1 MESFVILGMVFSKYL
16 IHGALKTYIKKYII
30 IILRIFGSVQA
41 TLNMQVYVP
50 QVWDLN
56 TLQLTDVLSITKD

>member
-1 MESFVILGMVFSKYL
+1 MVFSKYV
-16 IHGALKTYIKKYII
+16 IHGALKTYLWVKKIYNNNIKN
-30 IILRIFGSVQA
+30 LWECSSNPEHA
-41 TLNMQVYVP
+41 VYVP